1 MSPDVYLNPEDNL
14 EYGEIN
20 ESFNDLHKQIARI
33 QKELQSFRVPKIWSF
48 GAFGALKKIG
58 RRLHPLQSKANQRR
72 QRALD
77 FYLNHRYTIPPDA
90 DRALTIIRFQQVLL
104 YRIHQSEDSTMRI
117 VENFN
122 RIASQ
127 LKDQRNLTI
136 AITSPIMGL
145 IVSSLQF
152 L

>member
-1 MSPDVYLNPEDNL
+1 
-14 EYGEIN
+14 
-20 ESFNDLHKQIARI
+20 
-33 QKELQSFRVPKIWSF
+33 
-48 GAFGALKKIG
+48 
-58 RRLHPLQSKANQRR
+58 
-72 QRALD
+72 
-77 FYLNHRYTIPPDA
+77 
-90 DRALTIIRFQQVLL
+90 LL